1 MQVYFAVGERDVIT
15 RPPHGL
21 SHETSGFQRGYL
33 GFVRP
38 FRKRDGRAGVGYL
51 AIAWVMIPANHNER
65 IGTPTANQG
74 GAAEGV

>member
-1 MQVYFAVGERDVIT
+1 MSLAASNAGIWVLSASLERGT
-15 RPPHGL
+15 
-21 SHETSGFQRGYL
+21 
-33 GFVRP
+33 
-38 FRKRDGRAGVGYL
+38 DGQGGVGYL